1 MAVYKGFIIFNI
13 KPFYRFTS
21 GDKYGIIQAVIL
33 ILRDD
38 KLNMERI
45 DKIISKHTYYSRKEI
60 KKLISQ
66 KAVTANGEVVKKPES
81 KYDGNNVS
89 IKINGEEIEIK
100 KHIYL
105 LLNKPKG
112 YISATETKSEKT
124 VLDLVPI
131 KYKYRDLFPAGRLD
145 KDTTGLML
153 ITDDGEFAHN
163 ILSPRKHVEKEYEV
177 TLDIPV
183 TSTMAEGFKSGVNLN
198 DGECKTANLEITGEY
213 SAKVTITE
221 GRYHQ
226 IKRMFG
232 CFGAKVLELN
242 RIRIGNLY
250 LPKELKLGEI
260 KEATDAE
267 LQKIQERN

>member
-1 MAVYKGFIIFNI
+1 
-13 KPFYRFTS
+13 
-21 GDKYGIIQAVIL
+21 
-33 ILRDD
+33 
-38 KLNMERI
+38 MERI
-45 DKIISKHTYYSRKEI
+45 DKIISEHTYYSRKEI

-66 KAVTANGEVVKKPES
+66 KAVYVNGEEVKRPEC
-81 KYDGNNVS
+81 KFDETTIS
-89 IKINGEEIEIK
+89 ITINGEEIEIR

-112 YISATETKSEKT
+112 YVSATENNTDKT
-124 VLDLVPI
+124 VLELVPVE
-131 KYKYRDLFPAGRLD
+131 YKYRDLFPAGRLD

-153 ITDDGEFAHN
+153 ITDDGDFAHN
-163 ILSPRKHVEKEYEV
+163 ILSPRKHVQKEYEV
-177 TLDIPV
+177 VLDIPV
-183 TSTMAEGFKSGVNLN
+183 TETMVEEFKNGVSLN
-198 DGECKTANLEITGEY
+198 DGECKTAYLEITGGY

-232 CFGAKVLELN
+232 CFGAKVVELN

-250 LPKELKLGEI
+250 LPKELALGEV
-260 KEATDAE
+260 KEANDVE